1 MMMLASAI
9 ALAAPAV
16 GEEKPGHKL
25 LFADIPEDPMC
36 WTTSETDCE
45 DAVTVYKDGTVV
57 IPGLT
62 YTPNLR
68 MGRDNKYGIPIPGLP
83 PTMPPTAVGTVAA
96 IGVNNTVVARAS
108 TAIGNENFAIG
119 WASLATGYKTS
130 SVGEFATSSGV
141 STVAEGVASV
151 SMGYNTKAQSFAE
164 APPPPVVQRSRVL
177 QQ

>member
-83 PTMPPTAVGTVAA
+83 PTMPPDGC
-96 IGVNNTVVARAS
+96 GDGGGDRH
-108 TAIGNENFAIG
+108 E
-119 WASLATGYKTS
+119 
-130 SVGEFATSSGV
+130 
-141 STVAEGVASV
+141 
-151 SMGYNTKAQSFAE
+151 
-164 APPPPVVQRSRVL
+164 
-177 QQ
+177 